1 MFVSKNS
8 PSETSIKSFEVCAVC
23 KGDTRSIA
31 ELAGSDR
38 QMPQFLRA
46 TCRNRMNLPI
56 QGSPIACCWP
66 LQLRFIFLRSDPR
79 LSRFQIIAM
88 IYLFAIFLL
97 LIAGWMLLAWM
108 IGESYDIR
116 WLRNWCAGIFV
127 VMAICIC
134 TGGGFYLTYKML
146 RSTHRQSIQQ
156 MAKLLKERLDE
167 GRTSDVRDAIEHLAS
182 DPPEGSG
189 FSPDILQRMTEVTQA
204 LDQTR
209 HSNVASRPESL
220 H

>member
-1 MFVSKNS
+1 MPEQNES
-8 PSETSIKSFEVCAVC
+8 A
-23 KGDTRSIA
+23 DTRVTDTVL
-31 ELAGSDR
+31 LASSAA
-38 QMPQFLRA
+38 FHL
-46 TCRNRMNLPI
+46 
-56 QGSPIACCWP
+56 
-66 LQLRFIFLRSDPR
+66 LRSDPR

-146 RSTHRQSIQQ
+146 RSTHRQSVQQ